1 MKLMKKLKILCT
13 LIFILF
19 IWSPCFSS
27 NISNLQN
34 NFLIFIEKEFLSH
47 NIKTK
52 FNEDV
57 DKFIILDIEKQ
68 EYLVSFQIRQKYIN
82 QNLLFIPILKVLRKS
97 DGVVFSSSRSL
108 TFEKDANLI
117 EIETIAKMLVNTSI
131 SQIKRNGLK
140 FHKSDQKFSDKSE
153 KKLKIRINYFN
164 KCESSK
170 IIDIMEKQFP
180 GFIHLE
186 ADKYVSSFSNNF
198 LYYTTTT
205 KYKIKKW
212 IEIILNEADF
222 GSKDFSIK
230 INNNKITLNKINKL
244 KYMHVCE

>member
-1 MKLMKKLKILCT
+1 MKKLKILFT
-13 LIFILF
+13 FIFILF
-19 IWSPCFSS
+19 IGSPCYSS

-34 NFLIFIEKEFLSH
+34 NFLIFIEKEFLSN

-52 FNEDV
+52 FNEDL
-57 DKFIILDIEKQ
+57 DKFIILDIEKK
-68 EYLVSFQIRQKYIN
+68 EYEVSFQIRKKYIN
-82 QNLLFIPILKVLRKS
+82 QNLIFIPILKIFRKT

-131 SQIKRNGLK
+131 NQIKHNGLK
-140 FHKSDQKFSDKSE
+140 FHMSDQKFIDKLE
-153 KKLKIRINYFN
+153 KKIKIGINYFN

-186 ADKYVSSFSNNF
+186 SDEYVSSFSNNI
-198 LYYTTTT
+198 LYYTTST

-212 IEIILNEADF
+212 IEIILNDADF

-230 INNNKITLNKINKL
+230 INKNKITLNKINKL
-244 KYMHVCE
+244 KYMHICE